1 MEYQMQQLHAADFQ
15 KCADLWNMKK
25 QRALAERF
33 YSDLQSGNRLTWVCE
48 QNGILLG
55 EISLVLDMN
64 DPEYTIPHKRA
75 YVSHLIVKKDCRRQ
89 GIGRSLVEHVIER
102 AQQMDIKELTIGVD
116 LDNFAALRLYAKAG
130 FDRILD
136 VCEDKD
142 GRYVKLMK
150 SL

>member
-1 MEYQMQQLHAADFQ
+1 
-15 KCADLWNMKK
+15 MKK

-33 YSDLQSGNRLTWVCE
+33 YSALPSGKRLPRVCDE
-48 QNGILLG
+48 TGVLLG
-55 EISLVLDMN
+55 EISLVFNME
-64 DPEYTIPHKRA
+64 DPEYTIPHKSA

-89 GIGRSLVEHVIER
+89 GIGRALVEHVIEQ
-102 AQQMDIKELTIGVD
+102 AKQMVFKELTIGVD